1 MTPADQH
8 ASMVLSLIGLGALA
22 IGSFAMF
29 LRWASRQLTSRGVTG
44 RDVIGNIAD
53 DVKRGEGF
61 RHPLRTRTQRTNA
74 RSAVQERS
82 ARQGARSGVQ
92 DRSSVQPVPGE
103 ILPNSREELQQ
114 LVAAIGHKRDGKTK
128 QEAIERAFNI
138 KKGGSPAWKRAS
150 DLFDAATIPP
160 SRYQELDEDARPAV
174 LSKN

>member
-1 MTPADQH
+1 MTPDEQATLNS
-8 ASMVLSLIGLGALA
+8 AYALIALLLIGG
-22 IGSFAMF
+22 FAM
-29 LRWASRQLTSRGVTG
+29 LARAVNRWMTSRGVTG

-61 RHPLRTRTQRTNA
+61 RHPLRTRTYRTNA
-74 RSAVQERS
+74 RGAPERRS
-82 ARQGARSGVQ
+82 ALPDGRSSVQ
-92 DRSSVQPVPGE
+92 DRSSVQPVHGE